1 MIKTVFLFI
10 FVYFVPN
17 RLRSATF
24 TVYMKKEQYKS
35 NEKLLA
41 ILWFAE
47 KCSCDTLYH
56 GRLYG
61 LTFAKS
67 LNWSEDNPKAVNK
80 TILFFKFIR
89 LSSSI
94 SSCNVL
100 FCTNKIR

>member
-1 MIKTVFLFI
+1 
-10 FVYFVPN
+10 
-17 RLRSATF
+17 
-24 TVYMKKEQYKS
+24 MKKEQYKS
-35 NEKLLA
+35 NENPLV

-47 KCSCDTLYH
+47 KYSVIRFTVVGY
-56 GRLYG
+56 YG

-67 LNWSEDNPKAVNK
+67 LNWSEDKPKAVNK

-100 FCTNKIR
+100 FCTNKIRRDKGSKSVEIY